1 MFNSEAFVLA
11 FAISVMSYIGLLMY
25 QSYKEVTNRDEER

>member
-11 FAISVMSYIGLLMY
+11 FAIAVMSYIGLSMWRA
-25 QSYKEVTNRDEER
+25 YKEAIEQDER